1 MEASEA
7 RAHQGRNVKRIR
19 EMLGIKQEALAL
31 DLGISQQAISQLEQ
45 REALEREMLEKIAGV
60 LKVSPEAIESFSE
73 EKAITIISNS
83 FHDDSV
89 AFSENYK
96 CTFNPL
102 DKVVQLYDE
111 KIALYERM
119 LRDKQELIERLEKAL
134 AQPGK

>member
-60 LKVSPEAIESFSE
+60 LKVSPEAIEKFNE
-73 EKAITIISNS
+73 EKAINIISSTFNDQAIGYAQTYS
-83 FHDDSV
+83 P
-89 AFSENYK
+89 
-96 CTFNPL
+96 TFNPL

-119 LRDKQELIERLEKAL
+119 LRDKQELIERLEKAM
-134 AQPGK
+134 AQSGK